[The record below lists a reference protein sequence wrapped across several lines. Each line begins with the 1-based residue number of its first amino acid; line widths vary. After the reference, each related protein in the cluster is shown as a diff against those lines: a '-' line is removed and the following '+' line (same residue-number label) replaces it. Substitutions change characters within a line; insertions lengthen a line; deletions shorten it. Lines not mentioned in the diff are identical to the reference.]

1 MPPVIAEAASADA
14 RSDVPALDGLRRAGR
29 RGVRKL
35 AEALMPTSLV
45 VWRGKGAGSIG
56 HGPRV
61 ALTFDDGPDA
71 MTPEY
76 LAVLS
81 ELGVRATFFLVGR
94 QCARHPELVKQIAA
108 EGHEVGAHGYT
119 HRRFPSLGARE
130 LEEELW
136 KTRNLLPASPGKK
149 PLLRP
154 PHGAISVR
162 SLLTCARAGF
172 TTVLWSHDSGDSR
185 TERSEDVARAFEPGS
200 PHAGDIVLMHEGQP
214 WTIDALPRVV
224 GGLKERGHAL
234 VSVGELLH
242 G

>member
-1 MPPVIAEAASADA
+1 
-14 RSDVPALDGLRRAGR
+14 
-29 RGVRKL
+29 
-35 AEALMPTSLV
+35 
-45 VWRGKGAGSIG
+45 
-56 HGPRV
+56 
-61 ALTFDDGPDA
+61 

-76 LAVLS
+76 LSVLS
-81 ELGVRATFFLVGR
+81 DLGVRATFFLVGR
-94 QCARHPELVKQIAA
+94 QCARHPELVKRIAA
-108 EGHEVGAHGYT
+108 EGHEVAAHGYT
-119 HRRFPSLGARE
+119 HRRFPSLGVRE
-130 LEEELW
+130 LEEELR
-136 KTRNLLPASPGKK
+136 KTQKLLPPTQGRK

-154 PHGAISVR
+154 PHGAVSIS

-224 GGLKERGHAL
+224 RRLKERGHAL

>member
-1 MPPVIAEAASADA
+1 MASGIAEAAFGAVRRDI
-14 RSDVPALDGLRRAGR
+14 PALDGLRRAGR
-29 RGVRKL
+29 RGARRLV
-35 AEALMPTSLV
+35 EAFMPSSLV
-45 VWRGKGAGSIG
+45 VWRGKQGGNVAG
-56 HGPRV
+56 GPGV

-76 LAVLS
+76 LSVLS

-94 QCARHPELVKQIAA
+94 QCARHPELVKQIVAD
-108 EGHEVGAHGYT
+108 GHEVGAHGYT
-119 HRRFPSLGARE
+119 HRRFTSLGARE
-130 LEEELW
+130 LEDELW
-136 KTRNLLPASPGKK
+136 KTQKLLPPNDGRKR
-149 PLLRP
+149 LLRP
-154 PHGAISVR
+154 PHGAVSVS

-185 TERSEDVARAFEPGS
+185 TERSEEVTRAFEPGS

-214 WTIDALPRVV
+214 WTIDALPGVV
-224 GGLKERGHAL
+224 GRLKETGHAL